1 MSINS
6 QICKMKL
13 FQIFIVLVVSFCL
26 ILIDLIWDLYLNCS
40 CFIELTFLLIL
51 MFYNYIND
59 LVSLTISINYIM
71 YLLCI
76 HVVKYINDQWYMV
89 YPVSVVLILDV
100 DFYLIFRCMSVLTA
114 HMAYMCL
121 VPVDVRREVIPS
133 KLEL

>member
-1 MSINS
+1 
-6 QICKMKL
+6 
-13 FQIFIVLVVSFCL
+13 
-26 ILIDLIWDLYLNCS
+26 
-40 CFIELTFLLIL
+40 